1 MDLDIP
7 LSFDDAGLP
16 PDLADPAIYAVEDG
30 LEILAQVQRTDR
42 VYWNL
47 SDLVQDFWAITGW
60 AEARAFFMDAR
71 SFSSAQGMNVG
82 QNDES
87 AKSAAGKMLIV
98 TDQPRHRV
106 MRRII
111 APLLE
116 TGLLAQLRPAME
128 ALVSRTIEPLVDGP
142 AFDCVGV
149 LTGVLPAYTICR
161 FLGVPDSDVAEI
173 TQMVRIAYDVDA
185 EAGDQTKIR
194 KFEANAGLFDYFGRL
209 IERRRHAPQQ
219 DTVSRM
225 LTDRFQG
232 SGLTADEMV
241 FNLHG
246 LITGGNET
254 TRHASTGAILA
265 FADQPDQWE
274 MVRADPEQ
282 VPRAV
287 EEVMRWTS
295 PSLNLMRT
303 CVADTVLAGK
313 QIRCGERVSAWF
325 PIINRDPLKF
335 DEPNRFRVDRDPNPH
350 LTFGLGAHACVGG
363 AMARYEVALLLACL
377 ARFVARFERAGPA
390 CRLRSNLLW
399 GIVEAPVRLRS

>member
-1 MDLDIP
+1 MNLDIP
-7 LSFDDAGLP
+7 LSFDDSRRLR
-16 PDLADPAIYAVEDG
+16 DLADPDNYAVEDG
-30 LEILAQVQRTDR
+30 LDLLARVQQADR
-42 VYWNL
+42 VYWNK
-47 SDLVQDFWAITGW
+47 SDLVQDFWAVTGW
-60 AEARAFFMDAR
+60 SEARAFFKDTK

-87 AKSAAGKMLIV
+87 AESAAGKMLIV

-116 TGLLAQLRPAME
+116 TGLLSQLRPGME
-128 ALVSRTIEPLVDGP
+128 ALLTRTIEPLVDGP
-142 AFDCVGV
+142 DFDCVSE
-149 LTGVLPAYTICR
+149 LTSVLPAFTICK

-185 EAGDQTKIR
+185 EAGKQTQMR

-232 SGLTADEMV
+232 SGLTEDEMV

-265 FADQPDQWE
+265 FADH
-274 MVRADPEQ
+274 PEQ
-282 VPRAV
+282 WDKVRSEPEQLPRTV

-303 CVADTVLAGK
+303 CIADTVLAGK
-313 QIRCGERVSAWF
+313 EIRCGERVSAWF
-325 PIINRDPLKF
+325 PIINRDPRTF
-335 DEPNRFRVDRDPNPH
+335 DQPNSFRVDREQNPH

-363 AMARYEVALLLACL
+363 AMARYEVALLIECL
-377 ARFVARFERAGPA
+377 ARFVARFERAGPSR
-390 CRLRSNLLW
+390 RLRSNLLW
-399 GIVEAPVRLRS
+399 GIVEAPVRLKS

>member
-1 MDLDIP
+1 MNLDIP
-7 LSFDDAGLP
+7 LSFDDTDLR
-16 PDLADPAIYAVEDG
+16 PDLANPENYAIGDG
-30 LEILAQVQRTDR
+30 LDLLAQVQQTDR
-42 VYWNL
+42 VYWNK
-47 SDLVQDFWAITGW
+47 SELVQDFWAVTGW
-60 AEARAFFMDAR
+60 SEAREFFLDAK

-82 QNDES
+82 QNDDS

-116 TGLLAQLRPAME
+116 PRQLAELQPGMNALL
-128 ALVSRTIEPLVDGP
+128 SRTIEPLVDGP
-142 AFDCVGV
+142 DFDCVSV
-149 LTGVLPAYTICR
+149 LTSVLPAFTVCK

-173 TQMVRIAYDVDA
+173 TQMVRIAYDVEA
-185 EAGDQTKIR
+185 EAGSQTR
-194 KFEANAGLFDYFGRL
+194 MQKFEANAGLFDYFGGL

-219 DTVSRM
+219 DAVSRM

-232 SGLTADEMV
+232 SGLTGDEMV

-265 FADQPDQWE
+265 FADHPEQWE
-274 MVRADPEQ
+274 KIRSDPETL
-282 VPRAV
+282 PRAV

-313 QIRCGERVSAWF
+313 EILCGERVSAWF

-335 DEPNRFRVDRDPNPH
+335 DQPNMFRVDREENPH

-363 AMARYEVALLLACL
+363 AMARYEVALLLDCL
-377 ARFVARFERAGPA
+377 ARYVARFERAGPSR
-390 CRLRSNLLW
+390 RLRSNLLW
-399 GIVEAPVRLRS
+399 GIVEAPVRLLS